1 MIGYYKKH
9 IYALYDLISSIRS
22 EPDHIEQLKHI
33 QVFLI
38 RRILNSEKKI
48 DELKGAIK
56 NLKRELRPY
65 WVSKERSRKIK
76 KKIKFYQ
83 DRIHEHKWMLFVWRC
98 FGDAVI
104 FLYLDKFAIKP
115 FLYEFGSSAEKQTA
129 GRLDGKEGLKAE
141 LSVAF
146 DAIEHGVPAFL
157 CDLTN
162 CIRHGDICLLGE
174 SDPLVIEV
182 KSSSNTNLRI
192 DRQLEAISGLHDYLD
207 TDQSSKLFG
216 AQNLKRMELSIPEV
230 NYQTYVS
237 NLISKAKGK
246 GFGHH
251 TPENGLHFFAI
262 WGQKMEELG
271 KILSCLEQ
279 PVVFFLN
286 ETKNAEAWGGY
297 YPFTLSIDKPDE
309 LYAFLKGDVY
319 LMVAIELGVC
329 RELATE
335 KGWELNYR
343 ETGDYAFEFH
353 EAKVSEKEPFRF
365 HLSRHFIGRIA
376 HEFLSLQWVMDF
388 QEHNNLELKSLISES
403 VNA

>member
-1 MIGYYKKH
+1 MLVTSY
-9 IYALYDLISSIRS
+9 
-22 EPDHIEQLKHI
+22 LK
-33 QVFLI
+33 Q
-38 RRILNSEKKI
+38 REK
-48 DELKGAIK
+48 G
-56 NLKRELRPY
+56 
-65 WVSKERSRKIK
+65 
-76 KKIKFYQ
+76 
-83 DRIHEHKWMLFVWRC
+83 
-98 FGDAVI
+98 
-104 FLYLDKFAIKP
+104 
-115 FLYEFGSSAEKQTA
+115 
-129 GRLDGKEGLKAE
+129 
-141 LSVAF
+141 
-146 DAIEHGVPAFL
+146 
-157 CDLTN
+157 
-162 CIRHGDICLLGE
+162 
-174 SDPLVIEV
+174 
-182 KSSSNTNLRI
+182 
-192 DRQLEAISGLHDYLD
+192 LD
-207 TDQSSKLFG
+207 TIHQRTGCISLPFG
-216 AQNLKRMELSIPEV
+216 GKRWKS
-230 NYQTYVS
+230 
-237 NLISKAKGK
+237 
-246 GFGHH
+246 
-251 TPENGLHFFAI
+251 
-262 WGQKMEELG
+262 WG